1 MLIRAI
7 TFAAFLLV
15 LAMTPARAEELITA
29 YDSDITIN
37 QDSSLTVEETITL
50 NVEGIDIKRGIIR
63 SYPTRYKLANGEA
76 FTVGLTVE
84 NVTRDGNAEPY
95 VVSEVGNGIE
105 IKIGDKDVL
114 LTHGPH
120 TYVIAYRASSILGH
134 FAATDELYYN
144 VLGFDTPYV
153 TQRAIATIRL
163 PSGARPSRMDV
174 WTGVARDMWAG
185 AGGLKLENATI
196 TETEPGVVTIES
208 ISPLQKFEGIIVAI
222 EWPIGFVTRPGKP

>member
-7 TFAAFLLV
+7 TFAVILLA

-29 YDSDITIN
+29 YHSDITIN
-37 QDSSLTVEETITL
+37 RDSSLTIEETITL

-63 SYPTRYKLANGEA
+63 SYPTRYKLDNGDTV
-76 FTVGLTVE
+76 TVGLTIE
-84 NVTRDGNAEPY
+84 GVTRDGKDEPY
-95 VVSEVGNGIE
+95 VVSDVGNGIE

-114 LTHGPH
+114 LAHGLH

-134 FAATDELYYN
+134 FEATDKLYYN
-144 VLGFDTPYV
+144 VLGFDTPYI
-153 TQRAIATIRL
+153 TQRATATIRL
-163 PSGARPSRMDV
+163 PTGARPVRMDV

-185 AGGLKLENATI
+185 SGGLTVENATI
-196 TETEPGVVTIES
+196 AETEPGIVAVES
-208 ISPLQKFEGIIVAI
+208 LSPLQKFEGVTIAI